1 MIEKKVSA
9 ASAVDEIIANAETLQ
24 TLLDCMRA
32 EMVLSPIK
40 REMMGSYANFYEGDV
55 HRLENLIHAASKLL
69 NEITDFGDVAYQV
82 LCAAGMDEL
91 QRAVE
96 STGGAA

>member
-40 REMMGSYANFYEGDV
+40 REMMGRYADFYEGDV
-55 HRLENLIHAASKLL
+55 HRLENLMRAARKLL
-69 NEITDFGDVAYQV
+69 NEITDFGDVAYQA
-82 LCAAGMDEL
+82 LCAAEK
-91 QRAVE
+91 E
-96 STGGAA
+96 SSAA